1 MNEILE
7 EYIKKINAPTGKNSS
22 VYYGSDV
29 RFKKACEQAEMK
41 PVKVDVIIK
50 VINEFLERIGM
61 EKIDN
66 PIVEK
71 ECLERLLNGDYGFI
85 TEKYTLKDKR
95 DIVWLKFTKDGYVG
109 VVAASSDI
117 NFKYPK
123 SEEDYT
129 KEKCNTSGIIVHSLD
144 KEWDKEFVLVFPL
157 INIPE
162 GYKRGNIETAIG
174 NVLVEKGIPILDY
187 YSHIY

>member
-7 EYIKKINAPTGKNSS
+7 EYLKRISALTGKDSS

-29 RFKKACEQAEMK
+29 RFKKAREQAEMK
-41 PVKVDVIIK
+41 PVKVDEIIK
-50 VINEFLERIGM
+50 LINEFLKKVGM
-61 EKIDN
+61 EEIDN

-71 ECLERLLNGDYGFI
+71 DCLERLLNGDYSFI
-85 TEKYTLKDKR
+85 IEKYTLKDER

-109 VVAASSDI
+109 VVATSSDI

-123 SEEDYT
+123 SKEDYT

-144 KEWDKEFVLVFPL
+144 KEWNKEFVLVFPL
-157 INIPE
+157 INIPK
-162 GYKRGNIETAIG
+162 GYKRGDTETAIG
-174 NVLVEKGIPILDY
+174 NVLIEKGIPILDY